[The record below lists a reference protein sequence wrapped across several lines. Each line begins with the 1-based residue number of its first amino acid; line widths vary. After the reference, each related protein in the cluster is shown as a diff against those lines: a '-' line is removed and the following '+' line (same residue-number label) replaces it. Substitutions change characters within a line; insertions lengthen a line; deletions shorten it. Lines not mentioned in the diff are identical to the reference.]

1 MRIALDAMG
10 GDHAP
15 DVVVEGG
22 IQAAREYGLEIVL
35 VGKERVIKKE
45 LAKYDTSG
53 LSLPVV
59 PASEVLEMDEEPARA
74 ARAKKDSSMAVG
86 LRMVKEG
93 QAEAFASAGNSGG
106 VLATALFTLGR
117 LKGVKRP
124 ALSSIIPVK
133 TGFSF
138 ILDLGG
144 NTDCKPEW
152 LLQFG
157 IMGSIYAEIVLGIQ
171 NPRVAIISNGEEEGK
186 GNQLVKETTPLL
198 KGSHLNFVGNV
209 EGKDIVTGKADVIV
223 TDGFTGNVAVKTAEG
238 VADMLFSLLKDAIEK
253 RPLAILGACLAQ
265 GAFKEVKRR
274 LDYSEY
280 GGAPL
285 LGVKG
290 VVIVGHGRS
299 NAKAIKN
306 MVRTA
311 AEAVRGDMLGAIQE
325 AIESNLLLKGV
336 KHA

>member
-1 MRIALDAMG
+1 MRIVLDAMG

-15 DVVVEGG
+15 EVVIEGG
-22 IQAAREYGLEIVL
+22 VQAAREYGLEIIL
-35 VGKERVIKKE
+35 VGKERMIKEE
-45 LAKYDTSG
+45 LAKYDISG
-53 LSLPVV
+53 ISLPVV
-59 PASEVLEMDEEPARA
+59 PASEVLEMDEEPAMA

-93 QAEAFASAGNSGG
+93 QADAFASAGNSGG
-106 VLATALFTLGR
+106 VLVTALFTLGR

-124 ALSSIIPVK
+124 ALSSIIPAK

-138 ILDLGG
+138 VLDLGG

-157 IMGSIYAEIVLGIQ
+157 IMGSVYAEKVLGIE

-198 KGSHLNFVGNV
+198 KTSHLNFVGNV
-209 EGKDIVTGKADVIV
+209 EGKDIVTGIADVIV

-238 VADMLFSLLKDAIEK
+238 VADMLLSLLKDEIKK
-253 RPLAILGACLAQ
+253 RPMAVFGAILAR
-265 GAFKEVKRR
+265 GAFKGVKRR

-311 AEAVRGDMLGAIQE
+311 AEAAEGGMLSAIQE
-325 AIESNLLLKGV
+325 AIESNLLLKGA

>member
-15 DVVVEGG
+15 AVVVEGG
-22 IQAAREYGLEIVL
+22 IQAAREYGLEIIL
-35 VGKERVIKKE
+35 VGKAQIIKKE
-45 LAKYDTSG
+45 MAKYDISG
-53 LSLPVV
+53 LSLPIV
-59 PASEVLEMDEEPARA
+59 PASEVLEMDEEPAMA

-86 LRMVKEG
+86 LRMVKKG
-93 QAEAFASAGNSGG
+93 QADAFASAGNSGG
-106 VLATALFTLGR
+106 VLVTALFTLGR

-124 ALSSIIPVK
+124 ALSSVIPAK

-157 IMGSIYAEIVLGIQ
+157 IMGSIYAEKVLGIE
-171 NPRVAIISNGEEEGK
+171 NPRVAILSNGEEEGK

-198 KGSHLNFVGNV
+198 RGSHLNFIGNV
-209 EGKDIVTGKADVIV
+209 EGKDLVTGMADVIV

-238 VADMLFSLLKDAIEK
+238 VADMLLSLLKDEIKK
-253 RPLAILGACLAQ
+253 RPQAVLGALLAQ

-299 NAKAIKN
+299 NATAIKN

-311 AEAVRGDMLGAIQE
+311 AEAARGDMLGAIQE

-336 KHA
+336 RHA